1 MVLRDIREK
10 IGETSAQADHGL
22 FWPTQK
28 KWLASNR
35 TLGYYDVKTGDN
47 VEYKKKHRP
56 LKVRMMDHAIKTVL
70 VDESEAV
77 QTIVDT
83 ICRKI
88 GIANSEE
95 YSLLVDTSD
104 AGETASVH
112 QLKKKDSK
120 KTLEEEGRLRLIN
133 VVHMWLSHL
142 EQKSG

>member
-77 QTIVDT
+77 QSIVET

-120 KTLEEEGRLRLIN
+120 KALDDEGWPTLLCFIGW
-133 VVHMWLSHL
+133 WLSQL